1 VFVVLPQVPSVLIV
15 KEVVLSLLELFG
27 MRTFA
32 GVIGQL
38 DGRSKDWGFED
49 AGRWCQGNME

>member
-1 VFVVLPQVPSVLIV
+1 VFVVPPQVPSVLVV

-27 MRTFA
+27 MGASA
-32 GVIGQL
+32 GVTGQS

-49 AGRWCQGNME
+49 AGRWCRGNME